1 MAYKELAVALGMIII
16 SAPASA
22 TKPEPAPT
30 ATVPEAGPG
39 ARYCLRVEPVT
50 GSLIQS
56 VMCRTR
62 EEWSALGVDLER
74 EWPKEGV
81 GVRS

>member
-1 MAYKELAVALGMIII
+1 MAYKELAVALGMIVV
-16 SAPASA
+16 SVSASA
-22 TKPEPAPT
+22 TKPEPVAT

-62 EEWSALGVDLER
+62 DEWVALGVDLDR
-74 EWPKEGV
+74 EWPREGV
-81 GVRS
+81 GVRT

>member
-1 MAYKELAVALGMIII
+1 MAYKQLAVALGMIIM
-16 SAPASA
+16 SAPVSA
-22 TKPEPAPT
+22 AKPDPAPT
-30 ATVPEAGPG
+30 ASVPEAGPG

-50 GSLIQS
+50 GSRIQS
-56 VMCRTR
+56 VMCKTR
-62 EEWSALGVDLER
+62 EEWAALDVDLDK

>member
-1 MAYKELAVALGMIII
+1 MAYKQLAVALGVIFI
-16 SAPASA
+16 SATASA
-22 TKPEPAPT
+22 TKPEPVVS

-56 VMCRTR
+56 VMCKTR
-62 EEWSALGVDLER
+62 EEWVALGVDLDK

>member
-16 SAPASA
+16 SASVSA
-22 TKPEPAPT
+22 TKPEPGTA

-62 EEWSALGVDLER
+62 EEWAALGVDLDR
-74 EWPKEGV
+74 EWPREGV
-81 GVRS
+81 GVRT

>member
-22 TKPEPAPT
+22 TKPESAAT
-30 ATVPEAGPG
+30 ATVPDAGPD

-50 GSLIQS
+50 GSLIQT
-56 VMCRTR
+56 VKCKTR
-62 EEWSALGVDLER
+62 EEWVALGVDLDE
-74 EWPKEGV
+74 EWAKEGV
-81 GVRS
+81 GVKS

>member
-1 MAYKELAVALGMIII
+1 MAYKGLAVALGMIII
-16 SAPASA
+16 SATASA
-22 TKPEPAPT
+22 TKPEPTPT

-62 EEWSALGVDLER
+62 EEWAALGVDLDR
-74 EWPKEGV
+74 EWPREGV
-81 GVRS
+81 DVRS

>member
-1 MAYKELAVALGMIII
+1 MAYKQLAVALGMIIV
-16 SAPASA
+16 SVPASA
-22 TKPEPAPT
+22 TKPEPAAT

-50 GSLIQS
+50 GSRIES
-56 VMCRTR
+56 VKCRTR
-62 EEWSALGVDLER
+62 DQWVDLGVDLDK